1 MSPTTRRLVAGLLVL
16 ALVLGAVAAVGFYVV
31 RDAASAYDPVPP
43 VAPAGT
49 PAADA
54 APDPALEQYYAQ
66 DLDWSACGDDGD
78 ECATLT
84 VPLDY
89 ADPAGETIGIHV
101 LRRPADDQ
109 DDKVSSLLVNP
120 GGPGVAGSTM
130 ARNAGGYFRRPFL
143 TYFDIIGFDPRGTGE
158 SSPVDCLSDDG
169 LDAYLSGD
177 PEPQTPDEE
186 RVFVRTARSM
196 GRGCEQLS
204 PGLASHISTVEAARD
219 MDVLRAALGEQVMTY
234 YGASYGT
241 QLGATYA
248 ELFPGRVGR
257 LVLDGAIDPTLTVR
271 EGALTQAGGFETALR
286 AYVQNCI
293 DSTDSCFLGGNVD
306 EGMQRIRDFLAEV
319 EAQPLTVGDRD
330 LTVGLA
336 VYGILMPLYSR
347 DSWILLS
354 QGLRSAFGGDGSVLL
369 QLGDLYTSRAAEG
382 GYTDNLMEAFPAIRC
397 LDDPS
402 GIKPAQVPGEIAAFE
417 EASPTFG
424 RSYAWGLV
432 SCRNWPPARGLDREP
447 LTIDAQGA
455 APIVVVGTTRD
466 PATPYDWAEALA
478 AQLDSGVLVTR
489 DGDGHTGYN
498 SDNECT
504 SVAVESYLIEGEVP
518 RDGLSC

>member
-1 MSPTTRRLVAGLLVL
+1 MSPTTRRLVAVLLVL
-16 ALVLGAVAAVGFYVV
+16 ALVLGAIAAVGLYVI

-43 VAPAGT
+43 VAPSGT

-54 APDPALEQYYAQ
+54 PPDPALEQYYAQ

-130 ARNAGGYFRRPFL
+130 ARNAGSYFRRPLL
-143 TYFDIIGFDPRGTGE
+143 TYFDIVGFDPRGTGQ

-186 RVFVRTARSM
+186 RTFLRTARSLA
-196 GRGCEQLS
+196 RGCEQLS

-219 MDVLRAALGEQVMTY
+219 IDVLRAALGEQVMTY

-241 QLGATYA
+241 QLGSTYA
-248 ELFPGRVGR
+248 ELFPDRVGR
-257 LVLDGAIDPTLTVR
+257 FVLDGAVDPTLTKR
-271 EGALTQAGGFETALR
+271 ESALTQAGGFETALR
-286 AYVQNCI
+286 AYVQNCV
-293 DSTDSCFLGGNVD
+293 DSTDSCFLGDSAD
-306 EGMQRIRDFLAEV
+306 EGVQRIREFLDAV
-319 EAQPLTVGDRD
+319 QVQPLPAGDRQ
-330 LTVGLA
+330 LTGGLA
-336 VYGILMPLYSR
+336 VYGTIAPLYSR
-347 DSWILLS
+347 DLWILLS
-354 QGLRSAFGGDGSVLL
+354 QGLRAALGGDGSGLL
-369 QLGDLYTSRAAEG
+369 QLADLYTMRAAEG
-382 GYTDNLMEAFPAIRC
+382 GYSSNLMEAFPAISC

-402 GIKPAQVPGEIAAFE
+402 GVKPAQVPAELPAFE

-432 SCRNWPPARGLDREP
+432 SCRHWPPARGLHPEP

-466 PATPYDWAEALA
+466 PATPYAWAEALA

-504 SVAVESYLIEGEVP
+504 SVAVESFLIEGEVP